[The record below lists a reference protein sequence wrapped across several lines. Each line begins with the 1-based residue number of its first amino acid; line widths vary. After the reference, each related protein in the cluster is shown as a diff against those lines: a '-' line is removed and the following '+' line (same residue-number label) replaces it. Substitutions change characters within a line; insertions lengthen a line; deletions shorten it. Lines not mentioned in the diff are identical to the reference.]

1 MQSLAELFNPTFFLF
16 LGILV
21 LVVALMVLY
30 YESKMR
36 DQNHKIASMLSLV
49 STLAEDMNIVKMGL
63 NHVAMGQGQVGGSQ
77 QIERPLENNV
87 NVQKNTHLITVSD
100 DEDDSDDDDDDD
112 EDDEEESVDDDEES
126 VDDDEESVDD
136 DEESVSDDDDSDDE
150 ESVEDAEPYENIGFK
165 SKSFDYNSD
174 GIIYNNDFNDFNNVK
189 ILKLNIFNSDEPN
202 TETKYEAHS
211 KIEEID
217 ENSLSVSDEIDNLG
231 DENIDELEESSLSE
245 LPDDLLD
252 EIEEMDS
259 DNKNVANE
267 ERSDVVNTSLNLS
280 SNDFKRIAINL
291 GEDVEPE
298 HIDYKKLQLPKLRSI
313 VVEKGLTTNSE
324 AAKLKKQDLLKML
337 ETE

>member
-100 DEDDSDDDDDDD
+100 DEDDSDDDA
-112 EDDEEESVDDDEES
+112 EDDEEESVS
-126 VDDDEESVDD
+126 DDEESVDD

-174 GIIYNNDFNDFNNVK
+174 GIIYNNDFNNVK